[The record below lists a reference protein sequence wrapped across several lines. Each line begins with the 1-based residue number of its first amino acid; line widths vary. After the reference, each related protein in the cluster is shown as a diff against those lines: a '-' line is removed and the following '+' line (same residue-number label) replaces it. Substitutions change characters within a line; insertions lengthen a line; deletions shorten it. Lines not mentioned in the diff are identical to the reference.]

1 MAKSKLLTALKHEQG
16 FDAKKLKQLREK
28 KKHKQRIHNKRKHG
42 DLEVSEDDE
51 APAADDVE
59 DGEEDNEQVDESE
72 DEQDE
77 NGVDIAQ
84 LDESDSSDSSIDLED
99 KIERPRKAKTT
110 QAVAAS
116 KGSEKNKSKENKDDG
131 EDEDEEEEE
140 EEEEDDE
147 DIPLSDLEDGD
158 IDDEADYV
166 PKQKLSI
173 NNTTALLASLNRI
186 AIPTDK
192 SVPFATHQSVVS
204 SGEPTAAAIP
214 DIHDD
219 LKRELALYQQN
230 LEAAKQARALLK
242 AEGVPFSRP
251 TDYFAEMVKDD
262 GHMEKVKAK
271 LIEEASAKKASAEA
285 RKLRDLKKFGKQV
298 QVAKLQERQKQ
309 KRETLEKIKTLK
321 RKRQE
326 SGTGDDTHEADLFDV
341 AVDNELGNKKSQQ
354 RAFGRG
360 GRTDGGGGGGGPNA
374 KRQKKNEK
382 YGFGG
387 KKRHAKSGDAVSSG
401 DLSGFSVRRMK
412 SGGGGGAKGKVS
424 KGPRLGKSRRNA
436 GAGKR

>member
-1 MAKSKLLTALKHEQG
+1 MAKSKLLSALKHEQG
-16 FDAKKLKQLREK
+16 FDAKKVKQIKEK
-28 KKHKQRIHNKRKHG
+28 KKHKQRVHNKRKHG
-42 DLEVSEDDE
+42 DSEDEDDE
-51 APAADDVE
+51 APAVNDAEDSEDDE
-59 DGEEDNEQVDESE
+59 GEEDGSE
-72 DEQDE
+72 DEQQE
-77 NGVDIAQ
+77 NGVDLAQ
-84 LDESDSSDSSIDLED
+84 LDESDDSDSSIDLED
-99 KIERPRKAKTT
+99 KIERPRKAKTATTITT
-110 QAVAAS
+110 QAVAIS
-116 KGSEKNKSKENKDDG
+116 KRSDKKKSKK
-131 EDEDEEEEE
+131 DEEEEEEDEE

-166 PKQKLSI
+166 PRQKLSI
-173 NNTTALLASLNRI
+173 NNTAALLASLNRI

-192 SVPFATHQSVVS
+192 SVPFATHQSIVS
-204 SGEPTAAAIP
+204 SGEPTASAIE

-309 KRETLEKIKTLK
+309 KRDTLEKIKTLK

-326 SGTGDDTHEADLFDV
+326 SGTGDDTYEADLFDV
-341 AVDNELGNKKSQQ
+341 AVDHELGGGSKKTKSQQ
-354 RAFGRG
+354 RAFG
-360 GRTDGGGGGGGPNA
+360 GGGGGGDGPNA
-374 KRQKKNEK
+374 KRQKKNDK

-387 KKRHAKSGDAVSSG
+387 KKRHAKSGDALSSG
-401 DLSGFSVRRMK
+401 DLSGFSARRMK
-412 SGGGGGAKGKVS
+412 HGGSGGGAKGKVS

-436 GAGKR
+436 GKR

>member
-16 FDAKKLKQLREK
+16 FDTKKLKQLREK

-42 DLEVSEDDE
+42 DLEGSKDD
-51 APAADDVE
+51 E
-59 DGEEDNEQVDESE
+59 DGEEDNEEVDESE

-84 LDESDSSDSSIDLED
+84 LDESDSSDSSIDLEE

-116 KGSEKNKSKENKDDG
+116 KGSEKNKSKENKDAG
-131 EDEDEEEEE
+131 EDEDEEEEEE

-204 SGEPTAAAIP
+204 SGEPTADAIP

-285 RKLRDLKKFGKQV
+285 RKQRDLKKFGKQV

-360 GRTDGGGGGGGPNA
+360 GDGGANP
-374 KRQKKNEK
+374 KRQKKNDK

-387 KKRHAKSGDAVSSG
+387 KKRHAKSGDALSSG
-401 DLSGFSVRRMK
+401 DLSGFSARRMK
-412 SGGGGGAKGKVS
+412 SGGSGGGGAKGKVS